1 MTSTAVIP
9 SPTYRIATVMC
20 LSGRLA
26 LRKADRLIATD
37 TNIKVD
43 DLDGSIWPTLDDVR
57 RLGRR
62 IYLGGRFRCPAR
74 TPCVREAN

>member
-1 MTSTAVIP
+1 MTNTARIP
-9 SPTYRIATVMC
+9 SPTYRIVTVMC
-20 LSGRLA
+20 LSGRSA
-26 LRKADRLIATD
+26 LRTGDRFIATD

-62 IYLGGRFRCPAR
+62 IYLGGRFSCPAR
-74 TPCVREAN
+74 TP